1 VARPRLSRRAREHL
15 TGYLYLLPVAIA
27 LGGTVLFPILKAIHM
42 SLYNHVLIKPKEYGF
57 VGLANYARLLHDEV
71 FWLSLWNSFL
81 WVFGSVSF
89 QFLGGFA
96 AALLL
101 HQAFRGRALVR
112 TLTLL
117 PWIIPGVVVAL
128 IWEFIYQPNYGL
140 LNDVLI
146 RIGVM
151 TERVAWLSSP
161 VLAMPAVILTNV
173 WRGVPFFAI
182 MLLAG
187 LQAIPTELYEAAR
200 VDGASVTQRFWSI
213 TVPMLRPIIVVATAT
228 RIVWTVQLRGPHLRH
243 DERRARQRHP
253 DHVDVH
259 ADAGLLE
266 PRLRLCRHAVRR
278 PPAHHARLHDL
289 LPADHPRPGEHD
301 VRRAPGRD
309 LAERVL
315 GGPVLWVGLAAL
327 TLFAMLP
334 FVWVFLASFKTRAEL
349 YATPIVYLPA
359 SLSAANY
366 VEAWTSKL
374 TPFSRFFAN
383 SLWVSSVTMVATT
396 LVSILAGYALARF
409 RFAGRQTFLL
419 IFLATQMFPA
429 VLLIAPLLSQ
439 WYALGLIDTY
449 QALIYSNFSFTV
461 PFTVW
466 MLVGYFESI
475 PIELEESAMLD
486 GCNRFGALCRV
497 VLPLGR
503 PGVAATAI
511 FAFVASWSELLFA
524 ITFTSQTEMRTLS
537 AGLLFMVGQYEI
549 QWGQLSA
556 GVIIST
562 VPVAILFTYLQ
573 RHLIQGL
580 SAGAVKG

>member
-1 VARPRLSRRAREHL
+1 
-15 TGYLYLLPVAIA
+15 
-27 LGGTVLFPILKAIHM
+27 M
-42 SLYNHVLIKPKEYGF
+42 
-57 VGLANYARLLHDEV
+57 
-71 FWLSLWNSFL
+71 
-81 WVFGSVSF
+81 
-89 QFLGGFA
+89 
-96 AALLL
+96 
-101 HQAFRGRALVR
+101 
-112 TLTLL
+112 
-117 PWIIPGVVVAL
+117 
-128 IWEFIYQPNYGL
+128 
-140 LNDVLI
+140 
-146 RIGVM
+146 
-151 TERVAWLSSP
+151 
-161 VLAMPAVILTNV
+161 
-173 WRGVPFFAI
+173 
-182 MLLAG
+182 
-187 LQAIPTELYEAAR
+187 
-200 VDGASVTQRFWSI
+200 
-213 TVPMLRPIIVVATAT
+213 
-228 RIVWTVQLRGPHLRH
+228 
-243 DERRARQRHP
+243 
-253 DHVDVH
+253 
-259 ADAGLLE
+259 
-266 PRLRLCRHAVRR
+266 
-278 PPAHHARLHDL
+278 
-289 LPADHPRPGEHD
+289 
-301 VRRAPGRD
+301 RRAPGRD

-315 GGPVLWVGLAAL
+315 GGPVLWMGLAAL

-359 SLSAANY
+359 ALSVANY

-475 PIELEESAMLD
+475 PLELEESAMLD

-497 VLPLGR
+497 VLPLAA

>member
-1 VARPRLSRRAREHL
+1 VTVTRP
-15 TGYLYLLPVAIA
+15 
-27 LGGTVLFPILKAIHM
+27 
-42 SLYNHVLIKPKEYGF
+42 
-57 VGLANYARLLHDEV
+57 
-71 FWLSLWNSFL
+71 
-81 WVFGSVSF
+81 
-89 QFLGGFA
+89 
-96 AALLL
+96 
-101 HQAFRGRALVR
+101 
-112 TLTLL
+112 
-117 PWIIPGVVVAL
+117 
-128 IWEFIYQPNYGL
+128 
-140 LNDVLI
+140 
-146 RIGVM
+146 
-151 TERVAWLSSP
+151 
-161 VLAMPAVILTNV
+161 
-173 WRGVPFFAI
+173 
-182 MLLAG
+182 
-187 LQAIPTELYEAAR
+187 
-200 VDGASVTQRFWSI
+200 
-213 TVPMLRPIIVVATAT
+213 
-228 RIVWTVQLRGPHLRH
+228 
-243 DERRARQRHP
+243 
-253 DHVDVH
+253 
-259 ADAGLLE
+259 
-266 PRLRLCRHAVRR
+266 
-278 PPAHHARLHDL
+278 
-289 LPADHPRPGEHD
+289 
-301 VRRAPGRD
+301 PGRD
-309 LAERVL
+309 VAERVL
-315 GGPVLWVGLAAL
+315 GGPVLWAGLAAL
-327 TLFAMLP
+327 TAFALAP
-334 FVWVFLASFKTRAEL
+334 FAWVFLASFKTRAEL

-359 SLSAANY
+359 AWSFANY

-396 LVSILAGYALARF
+396 VISILAGYALARF

-439 WYALGLIDTY
+439 WHALGLIDTY

-475 PIELEESAMLD
+475 PRELEESAMID
-486 GCNRFGALCRV
+486 GCSRFGALCRV
-497 VLPLGR
+497 VLPLAA

>member
-1 VARPRLSRRAREHL
+1 
-15 TGYLYLLPVAIA
+15 
-27 LGGTVLFPILKAIHM
+27 M
-42 SLYNHVLIKPKEYGF
+42 
-57 VGLANYARLLHDEV
+57 
-71 FWLSLWNSFL
+71 
-81 WVFGSVSF
+81 
-89 QFLGGFA
+89 
-96 AALLL
+96 
-101 HQAFRGRALVR
+101 
-112 TLTLL
+112 
-117 PWIIPGVVVAL
+117 
-128 IWEFIYQPNYGL
+128 
-140 LNDVLI
+140 
-146 RIGVM
+146 
-151 TERVAWLSSP
+151 
-161 VLAMPAVILTNV
+161 
-173 WRGVPFFAI
+173 
-182 MLLAG
+182 
-187 LQAIPTELYEAAR
+187 
-200 VDGASVTQRFWSI
+200 
-213 TVPMLRPIIVVATAT
+213 
-228 RIVWTVQLRGPHLRH
+228 
-243 DERRARQRHP
+243 
-253 DHVDVH
+253 
-259 ADAGLLE
+259 
-266 PRLRLCRHAVRR
+266 
-278 PPAHHARLHDL
+278 
-289 LPADHPRPGEHD
+289 
-301 VRRAPGRD
+301 RRAPGRD

-315 GGPVLWVGLAAL
+315 GGPVLWVGLVAL

-359 SLSAANY
+359 SLSVANY

-497 VLPLGR
+497 VLPLAA

>member
-1 VARPRLSRRAREHL
+1 M
-15 TGYLYLLPVAIA
+15 
-27 LGGTVLFPILKAIHM
+27 K
-42 SLYNHVLIKPKEYGF
+42 
-57 VGLANYARLLHDEV
+57 
-71 FWLSLWNSFL
+71 
-81 WVFGSVSF
+81 
-89 QFLGGFA
+89 
-96 AALLL
+96 
-101 HQAFRGRALVR
+101 
-112 TLTLL
+112 
-117 PWIIPGVVVAL
+117 
-128 IWEFIYQPNYGL
+128 
-140 LNDVLI
+140 
-146 RIGVM
+146 
-151 TERVAWLSSP
+151 
-161 VLAMPAVILTNV
+161 
-173 WRGVPFFAI
+173 
-182 MLLAG
+182 
-187 LQAIPTELYEAAR
+187 
-200 VDGASVTQRFWSI
+200 
-213 TVPMLRPIIVVATAT
+213 
-228 RIVWTVQLRGPHLRH
+228 
-243 DERRARQRHP
+243 
-253 DHVDVH
+253 
-259 ADAGLLE
+259 
-266 PRLRLCRHAVRR
+266 
-278 PPAHHARLHDL
+278 
-289 LPADHPRPGEHD
+289 
-301 VRRAPGRD
+301 RAPGRD

-359 SLSAANY
+359 ALSVANY

-475 PIELEESAMLD
+475 PVELEESAMLD

-497 VLPLGR
+497 VLPLAA

>member
-1 VARPRLSRRAREHL
+1 
-15 TGYLYLLPVAIA
+15 
-27 LGGTVLFPILKAIHM
+27 
-42 SLYNHVLIKPKEYGF
+42 
-57 VGLANYARLLHDEV
+57 
-71 FWLSLWNSFL
+71 
-81 WVFGSVSF
+81 
-89 QFLGGFA
+89 
-96 AALLL
+96 
-101 HQAFRGRALVR
+101 
-112 TLTLL
+112 
-117 PWIIPGVVVAL
+117 
-128 IWEFIYQPNYGL
+128 
-140 LNDVLI
+140 
-146 RIGVM
+146 
-151 TERVAWLSSP
+151 
-161 VLAMPAVILTNV
+161 
-173 WRGVPFFAI
+173 
-182 MLLAG
+182 
-187 LQAIPTELYEAAR
+187 
-200 VDGASVTQRFWSI
+200 
-213 TVPMLRPIIVVATAT
+213 
-228 RIVWTVQLRGPHLRH
+228 
-243 DERRARQRHP
+243 
-253 DHVDVH
+253 
-259 ADAGLLE
+259 
-266 PRLRLCRHAVRR
+266 VRR
-278 PPAHHARLHDL
+278 TA
-289 LPADHPRPGEHD
+289 
-301 VRRAPGRD
+301 GRD
-309 LAERVL
+309 LPERIL
-315 GGPVLWVGLAAL
+315 GGPVLWLGLIAL
-327 TLFAMLP
+327 TVFAVAP
-334 FVWVFLASFKTRAEL
+334 FVWVLLASFKTRAEL
-349 YATPIVYLPA
+349 YTTPIVFLPA
-359 SLSAANY
+359 SWSATNY

-396 LVSILAGYALARF
+396 VISILAGYALARF

-439 WYALGLIDTY
+439 WYALGLVDTY

-475 PIELEESAMLD
+475 PKELEESAMLD

-497 VLPLGR
+497 VLPLAA

-537 AGLLFMVGQYEI
+537 AGLLYMVGQYEI

>member
-1 VARPRLSRRAREHL
+1 
-15 TGYLYLLPVAIA
+15 
-27 LGGTVLFPILKAIHM
+27 M
-42 SLYNHVLIKPKEYGF
+42 
-57 VGLANYARLLHDEV
+57 
-71 FWLSLWNSFL
+71 
-81 WVFGSVSF
+81 
-89 QFLGGFA
+89 
-96 AALLL
+96 
-101 HQAFRGRALVR
+101 
-112 TLTLL
+112 
-117 PWIIPGVVVAL
+117 
-128 IWEFIYQPNYGL
+128 
-140 LNDVLI
+140 
-146 RIGVM
+146 
-151 TERVAWLSSP
+151 
-161 VLAMPAVILTNV
+161 
-173 WRGVPFFAI
+173 
-182 MLLAG
+182 
-187 LQAIPTELYEAAR
+187 
-200 VDGASVTQRFWSI
+200 
-213 TVPMLRPIIVVATAT
+213 
-228 RIVWTVQLRGPHLRH
+228 
-243 DERRARQRHP
+243 
-253 DHVDVH
+253 
-259 ADAGLLE
+259 
-266 PRLRLCRHAVRR
+266 
-278 PPAHHARLHDL
+278 
-289 LPADHPRPGEHD
+289 
-301 VRRAPGRD
+301 RRAPGRD

-315 GGPVLWVGLAAL
+315 GGPVLWLGLAAL

-359 SLSAANY
+359 ALSVANY

-497 VLPLGR
+497 VLPLAA

>member
-1 VARPRLSRRAREHL
+1 
-15 TGYLYLLPVAIA
+15 
-27 LGGTVLFPILKAIHM
+27 
-42 SLYNHVLIKPKEYGF
+42 
-57 VGLANYARLLHDEV
+57 
-71 FWLSLWNSFL
+71 
-81 WVFGSVSF
+81 
-89 QFLGGFA
+89 
-96 AALLL
+96 
-101 HQAFRGRALVR
+101 
-112 TLTLL
+112 
-117 PWIIPGVVVAL
+117 
-128 IWEFIYQPNYGL
+128 
-140 LNDVLI
+140 
-146 RIGVM
+146 
-151 TERVAWLSSP
+151 
-161 VLAMPAVILTNV
+161 
-173 WRGVPFFAI
+173 
-182 MLLAG
+182 
-187 LQAIPTELYEAAR
+187 
-200 VDGASVTQRFWSI
+200 
-213 TVPMLRPIIVVATAT
+213 
-228 RIVWTVQLRGPHLRH
+228 
-243 DERRARQRHP
+243 
-253 DHVDVH
+253 
-259 ADAGLLE
+259 
-266 PRLRLCRHAVRR
+266 
-278 PPAHHARLHDL
+278 
-289 LPADHPRPGEHD
+289 
-301 VRRAPGRD
+301 
-309 LAERVL
+309 
-315 GGPVLWVGLAAL
+315 
-327 TLFAMLP
+327 
-334 FVWVFLASFKTRAEL
+334 
-349 YATPIVYLPA
+349 VYLPA
-359 SLSAANY
+359 SLDAANY

-396 LVSILAGYALARF
+396 AISTLAGYALARF

-419 IFLATQMFPA
+419 VFLATQMFPA

-475 PIELEESAMLD
+475 PRELEESAMID
-486 GCNRFGALCRV
+486 GCSRFGALCRV
-497 VLPLGR
+497 VLPLAA

>member
-1 VARPRLSRRAREHL
+1 
-15 TGYLYLLPVAIA
+15 
-27 LGGTVLFPILKAIHM
+27 M
-42 SLYNHVLIKPKEYGF
+42 
-57 VGLANYARLLHDEV
+57 
-71 FWLSLWNSFL
+71 
-81 WVFGSVSF
+81 
-89 QFLGGFA
+89 
-96 AALLL
+96 
-101 HQAFRGRALVR
+101 
-112 TLTLL
+112 
-117 PWIIPGVVVAL
+117 
-128 IWEFIYQPNYGL
+128 
-140 LNDVLI
+140 
-146 RIGVM
+146 
-151 TERVAWLSSP
+151 
-161 VLAMPAVILTNV
+161 
-173 WRGVPFFAI
+173 
-182 MLLAG
+182 
-187 LQAIPTELYEAAR
+187 
-200 VDGASVTQRFWSI
+200 
-213 TVPMLRPIIVVATAT
+213 
-228 RIVWTVQLRGPHLRH
+228 
-243 DERRARQRHP
+243 
-253 DHVDVH
+253 
-259 ADAGLLE
+259 
-266 PRLRLCRHAVRR
+266 
-278 PPAHHARLHDL
+278 
-289 LPADHPRPGEHD
+289 
-301 VRRAPGRD
+301 RRAPGRD

-315 GGPVLWVGLAAL
+315 GGPVLWLGLAAL
-327 TLFAMLP
+327 TLFALLP

-359 SLSAANY
+359 ALSVANY

-475 PIELEESAMLD
+475 PLELEESAMLD

-497 VLPLGR
+497 VLPLAA